1 VAQKATCNPITDII
15 ENNASISMLGFQ
27 FAKKVGY
34 SAGFAYLGPS
44 YTDAM
49 DLKSQTS
56 FTIDSLVGN
65 DTAQVFTIRIFNASD
80 QCSRDIQV
88 TIDGTI
94 CAVCKINA
102 TANATSILVNHNGTP
117 SNPTDDYFTVLVQAN
132 AISLSSAGMYEVV
145 MNANP
150 DGTGGTVLN
159 AGGTPYN
166 LPIKVGADKDL
177 KANSQPIKLTLR
189 DKNKPACV
197 ENITV
202 QAAPFGLECKPI
214 ICLPMTA
221 KKL

>member
-1 VAQKATCNPITDII
+1 MAQKATCNPITDII

-132 AISLSSAGMYEVV
+132 AISPGLGGLYEVV
-145 MNANP
+145 MNVNSNE
-150 DGTGGTVLN
+150 TGETILN
-159 AGGTPYN
+159 VGGTPYN
-166 LPIKVGADKDL
+166 LPVRVGGNKDL
-177 KANSQPIKLTLR
+177 EANGMPIILTLR

-197 ENITV
+197 ESLTV
-202 QAAPFGLECKPI
+202 QADPFRLECKPI
-214 ICLPMTA
+214 ICLPLTA